1 MQTERRRTT
10 TTTTTMTASVDDER
24 FSPRVC
30 LFLET
35 MRQRQAIEDAQ
46 EARAEQKKARTSV
59 PKRE

>member
-1 MQTERRRTT
+1 MQTERRR

-35 MRQRQAIEDAQ
+35 KRQRQAIEDAQ